1 MTWSRGQTDIYGL
14 FCELLHPLGRKTW
27 LLFSVGHMSWG
38 LRNPCFT
45 KFSVVSFLLMACNQR
60 FPTNIENSSTQNTR
74 LIGYFTKVSMTLF
87 ELLMVDRV
95 ININCRHL

>member
-1 MTWSRGQTDIYGL
+1 MGYFVS
-14 FCELLHPLGRKTW
+14 LLHPPGRKTW
-27 LLFSVGHMSWG
+27 LLFSVGDMSWG

-45 KFSVVSFLLMACNQR
+45 KFSMVSFLLMACNQR
-60 FPTNIENSSTQNTR
+60 YPTNIENCSTQNTR
-74 LIGYFTKVSMTLF
+74 LIGYFTKVSMKLF